1 MSKVENF
8 DQLEEQKEALFNAID
23 EFKDSLNLDDL
34 DFDKA
39 KELVKPL
46 LIAGVAAFVIY
57 KLFSGILGSKVSQED
72 DRSVLK
78 NMKVKGDNMV
88 SRFVK
93 EQAVIVILALARKWI
108 KKYLSDNKLLDED

>member
-23 EFKDSLNLDDL
+23 DFKDSLNLDDL
-34 DFDKA
+34 DLDKA

-57 KLFSGILGSKVSQED
+57 KLFSGIFGRKVSYQD
-72 DRSVLK
+72 DNAVLK
-78 NMKVKGDNMV
+78 NIKTKGDTKV

-108 KKYLSDNKLLDED
+108 KKYLRANKLLDED